1 MLVSVLMSVYND
13 EIFLEKAIKSI
24 LAQTFTEFEF
34 IIIDDGST
42 DSSVEICKRFAS
54 EDTRIVFMQNRTN
67 MGLAAALNK
76 GITIAK
82 GTYIARQDADDCS
95 AINRLEVQLKYA
107 LENQDIDLIGANSF
121 VIDINDETV
130 YEDRSYALIKD
141 FKEVLLN
148 RKAIFPHGSA
158 FLKKEKLIDV
168 GLYDTRFYYVQDGE
182 FWLRLISK
190 GAKIHVVNKPLYFY
204 RTTPVA
210 SIKNLHAKD
219 LFNKV
224 LRMKY
229 AENKNAEEVDS
240 ELQHIKTFLQ
250 KTKGPQQPN
259 YMADYW
265 KSLGNAS
272 YLNHCDITVSYN
284 YIKKAIFER
293 NSFINYPKYIV
304 LVLMY
309 MLPPSIIKQ
318 IIKLGRI
325 A

>member
-1 MLVSVLMSVYND
+1 MLVSVLMSVYNA
-13 EIFLEKAIKSI
+13 EIYLEKAIKSI
-24 LAQTFTEFEF
+24 LTQTFTEFEF
-34 IIIDDGST
+34 IVIDDGST
-42 DSSVEICKRFAS
+42 DRSVEICKRFAA

-107 LENQDIDLIGANSF
+107 LDNQDTDLIGSNSF
-121 VIDINDETV
+121 VIDINDNIV
-130 YEDRSYALIKD
+130 YEDRSYASIKD
-141 FKEVLLN
+141 FKNALLN

-168 GLYDTRFYYVQDGE
+168 GLYDARFYYVQDGE
-182 FWLRLISK
+182 FWLRLISE
-190 GAKIHVVNKPLYFY
+190 GAKVHVINKPLYFY
-204 RTTPVA
+204 RTAPVA
-210 SIKNLHAKD
+210 STKSLHAKD

-229 AENKNAEEVDS
+229 AENKNADVVDL
-240 ELQHIKTFLQ
+240 ELEHIKTFLQ
-250 KTKGPQQPN
+250 KTKAQQRPN

-272 YLNHCDITVSYN
+272 YLNHCDTTVSYN

-293 NSFINYPKYIV
+293 NSLVNYPKYVMIA
-304 LVLMY
+304 LMY
-309 MLPPSIIKQ
+309 MLPLTITKQ